1 MPSEKAD
8 EEQGAAGKPITGAA
22 AVAAVAGNEASRA
35 TRDDD
40 PAIALWLL
48 RLALV
53 TSSLLPDTTG
63 LLVALT
69 S

>member
-22 AVAAVAGNEASRA
+22 AVAAAAGNEASRA
-35 TRDDD
+35 ARDDD

-53 TSSLLPDTTG
+53 ISSLLPDTTG